1 MSGWTASDLA
11 RLGLKRAGAKSVVRE
26 NRTTEFAKASRRNF
40 RKDGEMNKLEAEYA
54 ARLEALKGVG
64 QIADYRFECVKLRL
78 ADRTFYTPDFMV
90 LRADG
95 TFEMHEVKGHWEDDA
110 RVKIKVAAELYPF
123 KFIAA
128 RKEKGAWVF
137 EEF

>member
-11 RLGLKRAGAKSVVRE
+11 RLGLRRAKASG
-26 NRTTEFAKASRRNF
+26 NRASGNGICAKASRNAF
-40 RKDGEMNKLEAEYA
+40 HKSGEMNKLEAEYA

-90 LRADG
+90 LKPDG
-95 TFEMHEVKGHWEDDA
+95 AFEMHEVKGFWEDDA
-110 RVKIKVAAELYPF
+110 RVKIKTAAELFPF

-128 RKEKGAWVF
+128 RKQKGAWVF

>member
-1 MSGWTASDLA
+1 MSDWMADA
-11 RLGLKRAGAKSVVRE
+11 RAQFEIRRAWGVSGKSR
-26 NRTTEFAKASRRNF
+26 RLFAKASRKTF
-40 RKDGEMNKLEAEYA
+40 HKSGEMNKLEAEYA
-54 ARLEALKGVG
+54 TRLEALKGVG
-64 QIADYRFECVKLRL
+64 EIADYRFECVKLRL

-95 TFEMHEVKGHWEDDA
+95 EFEMHEVKGFWEDDA
-110 RVKIKVAAELYPF
+110 RVKIKTAAELFPF

-128 RKEKGAWVF
+128 RKQKGAWVF